1 MAFSAAM
8 TVEKGGIDPPHAMRS
23 AGGED
28 RVAIGRVLPL
38 YLVVFVGFVGYS
50 LMIAI
55 FTPLLLRPDG
65 GMLPRHDSVATRS
78 IVLGLVLALYPL
90 AQFLAAPVIGGLSD
104 RFGRRRTL
112 LVSLAASTGCYAV
125 IAIAVQSR
133 TLALLIVGC
142 LLAGLS
148 EANIAVAQSAI
159 ADIAPPAQRSR
170 LFGYV
175 YLSSSLAYVI
185 GPLAG
190 GRLADQG
197 LVSWFDYA
205 TPFWATVV
213 LLACVFA
220 LTARLFSETAV
231 PRGDGG
237 VRLTHAFASLA
248 DAFRAGGLRRLYL
261 ANFVLYL
268 AIFGFFRVYPM
279 YLVNRFHMTVSR
291 ESLYVAWVAVPI
303 VAANAGIVS
312 WLARRMTPLRTL
324 TIGSGVLAIV
334 MATIVIP
341 SSEGPLWVTLGAT
354 ALVLAVLLPAA
365 ATIISE
371 AAQAEEQGRALG
383 SNQSLQVGA
392 EAVAGLGGGVLAAIA
407 NVLPLSAMAA
417 LSAVACVG
425 YRRARPGSASAE
437 PAAAPRG

>member
-1 MAFSAAM
+1 M
-8 TVEKGGIDPPHAMRS
+8 TVENGGIKPPRAMTP
-23 AGGED
+23 AAHEE
-28 RVAIGRVLPL
+28 RVAIRRVLPL

-65 GMLPRHDSVATRS
+65 GMLPRGEGLATRT
-78 IVLGLVLALYPL
+78 IVLGAVLALYPL

-104 RFGRRRTL
+104 RYGRRQTL

-133 TLALLIVGC
+133 TLWLLMVGC
-142 LLAGLS
+142 LLAGLA

-159 ADIAPPAQRSR
+159 ADVAPPAQRSR

-175 YLSSSLAYVI
+175 YLSSSLAYVV

-205 TPFWATVV
+205 TPFWATLV
-213 LLACVFA
+213 LLVCVFT
-220 LTARLFSETAV
+220 LTASQFAETAT
-231 PRGDGG
+231 PRAADG
-237 VRLTHAFASLA
+237 VRLTRAFASLA
-248 DAFRAGGLRRLYL
+248 DAFRPGPLRRLYL

-268 AIFGFFRVYPM
+268 SVFGFFRVYPM

-291 ESLYVAWVAVPI
+291 ESLFVAWVAVPI
-303 VAANAGIVS
+303 VAANAGIVA

-324 TIGSGVLAIV
+324 TIGSGLLAVV

-354 ALVLAVLLPAA
+354 ALVLAVCLPAA
-365 ATIISE
+365 ATLISE
-371 AAQAEEQGRALG
+371 AAAAEEQGRALG

-392 EAVAGLGGGVLAAIA
+392 EAVSGLGGGLLAAIA
-407 NVLPLSAMAA
+407 DVLPLSAMAA
-417 LSAVACVG
+417 L
-425 YRRARPGSASAE
+425 
-437 PAAAPRG
+437 AAAACLAFARAGRVDDGGRGQRSRGAA

>member
-1 MAFSAAM
+1 M
-8 TVEKGGIDPPHAMRS
+8 TVENGSIEPPPAMRR
-23 AGGED
+23 AGDGE
-28 RVAIGRVLPL
+28 RVAVGRVLPL

-65 GMLPRHDSVATRS
+65 GMLPRHESLAART
-78 IVLGLVLALYPL
+78 ILLGVLLALYPL

-112 LVSLAASTGCYAV
+112 LVSLAASTCCYAL
-125 IAIAVQSR
+125 IALAVQSR
-133 TLALLIVGC
+133 TLALLMAGC

-159 ADIAPPAQRSR
+159 ADVAPAAQRSR

-175 YLSSSLAYVI
+175 YLSSSLAYVV
-185 GPLAG
+185 GPLGG
-190 GRLADQG
+190 GRLADKG

-213 LLACVFA
+213 VLGCVFA
-220 LTARLFSETAV
+220 LVAWRFRETSV
-231 PRGDGG
+231 PRAGDL
-237 VRLTHAFASLA
+237 RLTRAFASLA
-248 DAFRAGGLRRLYL
+248 DAFRPGRLRRLYL

-291 ESLYVAWVAVPI
+291 ESLFVAWVAVPI
-303 VAANAGIVS
+303 VAANAGLVS

-324 TIGSGVLAIV
+324 TIGSGVLAVV

-354 ALVLAVLLPAA
+354 ALVLAVCLPAA

-371 AAQAEEQGRALG
+371 RAPSDEQGRALG
-383 SNQSLQVGA
+383 ANQSLQVGA
-392 EAVAGLGGGVLAAIA
+392 EAVSGLGGGLLAAIA
-407 NVLPLSAMAA
+407 DVLPLSVMAA
-417 LSAVACVG
+417 LAAVACLG
-425 YRRARPGSASAE
+425 FGRARARP
-437 PAAAPRG
+437 